1 MNDYLHMSKICRNF
15 AAELKEKAI
24 VMGQLAFIKT
34 FILVAIP
41 LDANDNRRHVH
52 VFKKGSRHRKSVAKI
67 WIEANGAKCIEI
79 AESELSTRE
88 NNMIVDAIDRHWE
101 MINDQISMT
110 FRGEKTVLK
119 NIEK

>member
-1 MNDYLHMSKICRNF
+1 
-15 AAELKEKAI
+15 
-24 VMGQLAFIKT
+24 MGQLAFIKT

-41 LDANDNRRHVH
+41 IDANDNRRHVH
-52 VFKKGSRHRKSVAKI
+52 VFRRGGRNRKSVAKI

-79 AESELSTRE
+79 AESELSAKE
-88 NNMIVDAIDRHWE
+88 NKMIVDAIDRHWE
-101 MINDQISMT
+101 WINDQISLT